1 MSVYL
6 KECLVIIDVQKG
18 FLTEDTCFVPEK
30 IRTLINKRKFEYVI
44 ATRFINSKESPH
56 YIFTQW
62 DGMMDEESQRLDPFV
77 AQVAEKIFDKNTN
90 SCFTDEFLEYIENKH
105 IEKLCFVGIDTDCCV
120 MKSAFDSFD
129 RKIPFEVLT
138 KYCASTGG
146 KVLHNEACHIMKR
159 SLGEISIK

>member
-1 MSVYL
+1 M

-18 FLTEDTCFVPEK
+18 FLTEDTAFVPEK
-30 IRTLINKRKFEYVI
+30 IRDLINKRKFDKVV

-62 DGMMDEESQRLDPFV
+62 DKMMDAESQSLDHFV
-77 AQVAEKIFDKNTN
+77 AQLAEKVFDKNINT
-90 SCFTDEFLEYIENKH
+90 CFTDEFLKYVEKEH
-105 IEKLCFVGIDTDCCV
+105 FDKLCFVGIDTDCCV

-138 KYCASTGG
+138 EYCASTGG
-146 KVLHNEACHIMKR
+146 KAMHDAACQIMKR
-159 SLGEISIK
+159 SLGETSIK

>member
-1 MSVYL
+1 M

-18 FLTEDTCFVPEK
+18 FLTEDTAFIPKK
-30 IRTLINKRKFEYVI
+30 IRSLTDKRKFENIV

-56 YIFTQW
+56 FIFTKW
-62 DGMMDEESQRLDPFV
+62 DKMMDEESQRLDAYV
-77 AQVAEKIFDKNTN
+77 AQIVEEIFDKNINT
-90 SCFTDEFLEYIENKH
+90 CFTDGFLKYLEKEH

-138 KYCASTGG
+138 ECCASTGG
-146 KVLHNEACHIMKR
+146 IEMHNAACQIMKR
-159 SLGEISIK
+159 SLGETSVK

>member
-1 MSVYL
+1 M

-18 FLTEDTCFVPEK
+18 FLTKDTAFIPEK
-30 IRTLINKRKFEYVI
+30 VKKLIDTRKFDHIV

-62 DGMMDEESQRLDPFV
+62 DNMMDDVSQRLDPIV
-77 AQVAEKIFDKNTN
+77 EQISEKIFDKSIN
-90 SCFTDEFLEYIENKH
+90 SCFTYELLKFLEKEH

-120 MKSAFDSFD
+120 LKAAFDSFD

-138 KYCASTGG
+138 EFCASTGG
-146 KVLHNEACHIMKR
+146 VEIHNAACQIMKR
-159 SLGEISIK
+159 SLGEAFIK